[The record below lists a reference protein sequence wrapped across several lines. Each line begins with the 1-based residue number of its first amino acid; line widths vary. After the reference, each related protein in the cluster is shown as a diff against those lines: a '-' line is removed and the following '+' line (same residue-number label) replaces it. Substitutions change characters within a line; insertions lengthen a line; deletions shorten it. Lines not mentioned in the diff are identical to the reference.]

1 MSNDGDDDY
10 EYASPMEEAAI
21 SMHEMYVTLRRAG
34 FTRRDALELVAR
46 MLVMGMN
53 EVSDEEQYDTEDD
66 E

>member
-1 MSNDGDDDY
+1 MSNDGDDEY

>member
-1 MSNDGDDDY
+1 MSNNGDDDY